1 MVRTRP
7 HTEAAASEAAARAIL
22 QGRLR
27 AASEPALL
35 TGARPGT
42 ADMGEADMALL
53 ADLAAGLP
61 LVLSARSGKAA
72 GICGVPATTATAST
86 ASLHLGSPWRVPPVH
101 TEIAP
106 EPPSQRLG
114 TPAAEPAS
122 PAPPESPAS
131 PLSQPP
137 PPSTPSRPPRLLRA
151 HYSPSAHQ
159 SPNPNP
165 SPAPRPNPDPNPR
178 QVRAGGGASR
188 GRGAGHGGAA
198 WSRARDAPARGQ
210 PQTGALTLTL
220 ARTRTREGGR
230 RQARLERRE
239 EPR

>member
-27 AASEPALL
+27 AAAEPALL

-42 ADMGEADMALL
+42 ADMALL

-61 LVLSARSGKAA
+61 LVLSARSGKAVA
-72 GICGVPATTATAST
+72 MCGVPERTAAAST
-86 ASLHLGSPWRVPPVH
+86 ASLHLGSPWRVPPVR

-106 EPPSQRLG
+106 EPRLG

-131 PLSQPP
+131 PLPQPP
-137 PPSTPSRPPRLLRA
+137 PPPQPPQPPLPPSPSRRASRPPRLLRA
-151 HYSPSAHQ
+151 HP

-165 SPAPRPNPDPNPR
+165 SRTPRPD
-178 QVRAGGGASR
+178 
-188 GRGAGHGGAA
+188 
-198 WSRARDAPARGQ
+198 
-210 PQTGALTLTL
+210 T
-220 ARTRTREGGR
+220 TRTLGRSERVAARHEAAALVMEQRRCRVAEMRQREAGR
-230 RQARLERRE
+230 RQARLARHGEQRDVQASRQ
-239 EPR
+239 RQGQG

>member
-72 GICGVPATTATAST
+72 GMCGVPETTATAST

-106 EPPSQRLG
+106 ELRDSLG
-114 TPAAEPAS
+114 TPAAAPAS
-122 PAPPESPAS
+122 PALPESPAS
-131 PLSQPP
+131 PLSQPPPPPPLPQPP

-151 HYSPSAHQ
+151 HY
-159 SPNPNP
+159 
-165 SPAPRPNPDPNPR
+165 
-178 QVRAGGGASR
+178 
-188 GRGAGHGGAA
+188 
-198 WSRARDAPARGQ
+198 
-210 PQTGALTLTL
+210 
-220 ARTRTREGGR
+220 RTR
-230 RQARLERRE
+230 
-239 EPR
+239 P